1 MLLLK
6 QEETVMISATM
17 QAVIDRF
24 IQILCGDFEGNI
36 RSMTMDLDIFLHKDF
51 YPLYEQGMAGMYTDR
66 ILWHMM
72 QDDFEDNLR
81 SYILAT
87 HTETIRLNSLQIDDF
102 FPMILLVLRQL
113 PEKHL
118 FQS

>member
-66 ILWHMM
+66 IL
-72 QDDFEDNLR
+72 
-81 SYILAT
+81 
-87 HTETIRLNSLQIDDF
+87 
-102 FPMILLVLRQL
+102 
-113 PEKHL
+113 
-118 FQS
+118 